1 LISLCFEIVNRF
13 KKLFNWECKLI
24 ITIIIIIIAQFFLL
38 ETEIV
43 TEFISKCS
51 QSVAKLVAMSKE
63 SNANQSQNWLL

>member
-1 LISLCFEIVNRF
+1 VYEIVNRF

-24 ITIIIIIIAQFFLL
+24 ITIIIIIIIIIAQFFLL

-63 SNANQSQNWLL
+63 SNANQSQNRLL